1 VAETIAAPLPPT
13 LYRYVWQVSR
23 TRQLKLLAITAILAP
38 LGIVPLEM
46 QRRIVDTAVEQKD
59 LHLLFWFCGIYFAVL
74 LLYGG
79 LKYVLNMEKGAVLE
93 EVTLDLR
100 TRALHRLAA
109 GSSVPGSAAASAGM
123 RGTSLSVVAMEAEEI
138 GAFASDGLSLP
149 MLQGGTIAWT
159 LGYLIW
165 VQPQV
170 ALIAALVYLPQII
183 LVPKVQM
190 QINRLSRR
198 RTVFMRALGQSAV
211 DAAGHHRVV
220 NRPRRHAHAAV
231 LAQLIF
237 RVRMMIYRKKFF
249 LTFLG
254 NFLDSLGPLL
264 ILLVGGWLVIQGE
277 AQVGTLVVFISG
289 FHRIAEP
296 WSLLVNFWR
305 SVSNMRVVYDLIRR
319 AVAIEPPGA

>member
-1 VAETIAAPLPPT
+1 LEDPARPLPAA
-13 LYRYVWQVSR
+13 LYVYVWQA
-23 TRQLKLLAITAILAP
+23 TRIRQIRLLAMTAILAP
-38 LGIVPLEM
+38 LSIVPLEM
-46 QRRIVDTAVEQKD
+46 QRRIVDTAVAQKD
-59 LHLLFWFCGIYFAVL
+59 LHLLVWFCGIYLAVL
-74 LLYGG
+74 LIYGG

-100 TRALHRLAA
+100 TRALRRLAGGGTATHAATA
-109 GSSVPGSAAASAGM
+109 GL
-123 RGTSLSVVAMEAEEI
+123 RGTALSVVSMEAEEI
-138 GAFASDGLSLP
+138 GSFASDGLSLP

-165 VQPQV
+165 VQPEV
-170 ALIAALVYLPQII
+170 AIIAALVYLPQII
-183 LVPKVQM
+183 LVPKVQAE
-190 QINRLSRR
+190 INRLSRR

-220 NRPRRHAHAAV
+220 NRARRHAHAGV

-237 RVRMMIYRKKFF
+237 RMRMMIYRKKFF

-254 NFLDSLGPLL
+254 NFLDSMGPLL
-264 ILLVGGWLVIQGE
+264 ILLVGGYLVIQGQ
-277 AQVGTLVVFISG
+277 AQLGTLVVFISG

-319 AVAIEPPGA
+319 AVA